1 MKKKFLLM
9 MISTIVSLGGI
20 SAANEKGT
28 ADYNVVPMP
37 QETRLLKGL
46 AFVLTS
52 DTRIVY
58 PEGNELLKKNAQFL
72 RDYLADLTSLQL
84 TATTEKAKNA
94 ITLKLNSKIQNKEGY
109 MLTVNKKGVSIEGST
124 AAGVF
129 YGVQTL
135 RKSIPVGKEI
145 TEVSL
150 PAVVIKDEPR
160 FGYRGMM
167 LDCARH
173 FFPVKFVKQFIDL
186 MAMHNMNVF
195 HWHLTEDQGWRIEIK
210 KYPELTKIGSVRTST
225 VIGRNSK
232 VYDGVPYGGFYT
244 QEEAREI
251 VKYAADRYITVIPEI
266 DMPGHTVAALTA
278 IPEMGCTGGPYEV
291 CRDWGI
297 MDDVLCLGNEKIYR
311 FCEDVLSEIMDIFP
325 SKYVHLGGDE
335 TPQTRWKE
343 CPKCK
348 KLMER
353 EGLSVGKLQGYF
365 TNRIEKFV
373 NSKGRSIIGWDE
385 ILEGDINQSATI
397 MSWRGSEPGAK
408 AAKQGHDVIMSPTT
422 HCYFDYYQTQK
433 EKDQRNEPLLIGGS
447 LPVEKTY
454 SLDPIPAD
462 ATPEVA
468 ARIIGVQGN
477 LWTEYIAYPT
487 LAEYQ
492 VLPRMGALSEV
503 QWTNG
508 KKDFEAWKVRQS
520 RMLDLY
526 DLYRFTYATH
536 LWPKRIPAANID
548 KQ

>member
-1 MKKKFLLM
+1 
-9 MISTIVSLGGI
+9 
-20 SAANEKGT
+20 
-28 ADYNVVPMP
+28 
-37 QETRLLKGL
+37 
-46 AFVLTS
+46 
-52 DTRIVY
+52 
-58 PEGNELLKKNAQFL
+58 
-72 RDYLADLTSLQL
+72 
-84 TATTEKAKNA
+84 
-94 ITLKLNSKIQNKEGY
+94 

-160 FGYRGMM
+160 FAYRGMM

-210 KYPELTKIGSVRTST
+210 KYPELTKIGSVRRST

-251 VKYAADRYITVIPEI
+251 VKYAADRHITVIPEI
-266 DMPGHTVAALTA
+266 DMPGHMVAALTA
-278 IPEMGCTGGPYEV
+278 IPELGCTGGPYEV